1 MASKVNALKY
11 FCSIQGFGL
20 ACHLGVLSNIPCIG
34 VAKKLYLVDGL
45 QNDSAHK
52 DKVLL
57 NFVLLL

>member
-45 QNDSAHK
+45 QNDK